1 VNPYAFVLLR
11 CLSELSRA
19 KGVVA
24 MKSFSS
30 SLKLCV
36 IAVISAGLLGCESK
50 AGSGALIGGGTGAL
64 VGGVIGN
71 NSHGRTAE
79 GALIGGAI
87 GAIGGGLVG
96 HGMDK
101 NDEKAAERDHERD
114 YDRRNGANTQGWR
127 ESSSAVTKSE
137 VITWTD
143 QGVRDDIIIDRID
156 RSGTVFRLSAADQ
169 NDLRDHGV
177 SESVIRAMKDTA
189 RR

>member
-1 VNPYAFVLLR
+1 MTLLAR
-11 CLSELSRA
+11 
-19 KGVVA
+19 
-24 MKSFSS
+24 
-30 SLKLCV
+30 SLKIGAIGV
-36 IAVISAGLLGCESK
+36 ICAGIVGCESK

-96 HGMDK
+96 HGMD
-101 NDEKAAERDHERD
+101 EKDKKAEQRDYERD
-114 YDRRNGANTQGWR
+114 YDRRNGAQPQWR
-127 ESSSAVTKSE
+127 ESSGAITKSE

-143 QGVRDDIIIDRID
+143 QGVRDDIIVDRID
-156 RSGTVFRLSAADQ
+156 RSGIVFRLSAADQ

>member
-1 VNPYAFVLLR
+1 
-11 CLSELSRA
+11 
-19 KGVVA
+19 

-30 SLKLCV
+30 SLKVCA
-36 IAVISAGLLGCESK
+36 IAVISSGLLGCESK

-96 HGMDK
+96 HGMDE
-101 NDEKAAERDHERD
+101 NDKKAAEKRDYDRD
-114 YDRRNGANTQGWR
+114 YDRRNGAQPQWK
-127 ESSSAVTKSE
+127 ESSNAVTKSE

-177 SESVIRAMKDTA
+177 SESVIHAMKDTA

>member
-1 VNPYAFVLLR
+1 
-11 CLSELSRA
+11 
-19 KGVVA
+19 

-30 SLKLCV
+30 SLKILA
-36 IAVISAGLLGCESK
+36 IGVISAGLLGCESK

-101 NDEKAAERDHERD
+101 NDEKAAERRDYERD
-114 YDRRNGANTQGWR
+114 YDRRNGGAQPQWR
-127 ESSSAVTKSE
+127 ESANGITKSE